1 MNAKKF
7 KRILYLITATVLI
20 TVGIQV
26 YRNVQNYQINKER
39 LVLDMQQ
46 ALDLSVESYY
56 ANLAKENVIIYAS
69 DSLNSP
75 FNFKSRIN
83 LKSGVAKFDTLIR
96 FNAPHAQR
104 MVDIGNLTRDG
115 IDSSRMAYFSSTT
128 TIPDSIIRINSTDI
142 ASISVTSEVAR
153 IDTLEDFSSL
163 FKKVLFSLSNSSID
177 FDTMGLYLTQEL
189 GRKNLD
195 VDYELWHYTP
205 DSLFRSDSI
214 NQYNLSTFS
223 KSTFLPRDEKLEMR
237 FENASLVILKRGI
250 LDMLISLLI
259 IGAVSGS
266 LFYLYRI
273 IAEQK
278 ELAEIKNDLISNI
291 THEFKTPIAT
301 ISTAIEGISNFN
313 KANDP
318 EKTAK
323 YLDISSGQLKKL
335 NGMVE
340 KLLETA
346 TLDSDELDLSLEPI
360 EVVSFT
366 RQVFERLHLLRGDKK
381 LAFQTALVSEFKDL
395 DVFHFENA
403 ISNLLDNAI
412 KYGGEEIQIS
422 LEKRGEQFVWTVT
435 DNGGKLDKTQQERIF
450 DKFYRVPTG
459 NVHDVKGFGIG
470 LYYTKK
476 IVEKHG
482 GTINLQVANTE
493 TKFTLAI

>member
-7 KRILYLITATVLI
+7 KRISYLIVATVLI

-26 YRNVQNYQINKER
+26 YRNVQNYQVNKQR
-39 LVLDMQQ
+39 FILDVQQ
-46 ALDLSVESYY
+46 SLDLAVENYY
-56 ANLAKENVIIYAS
+56 ANRAKGDVLVFSTGATFGSTLDSNSSKWNLSTYSKPIDTIPNSIKRFTSFTEYAEHRNEIR
-69 DSLNSP
+69 DSLNAQ
-75 FNFKSRIN
+75 FNFNIN
-83 LKSGVAKFDTLIR
+83 RTLS
-96 FNAPHAQR
+96 F
-104 MVDIGNLTRDG
+104 
-115 IDSSRMAYFSSTT
+115 
-128 TIPDSIIRINSTDI
+128 DSIEKVRLINGVTIRKSD
-142 ASISVTSEVAR
+142 TSELKNMAKK
-153 IDTLEDFSSL
+153 IFLSL
-163 FKKVLFSLSNSSID
+163 VNSSID
-177 FDTMGLYLTQEL
+177 FVKLDSFLLNELDRKEIDLKYLLVHTTQ
-189 GRKNLD
+189 
-195 VDYELWHYTP
+195 
-205 DSLFRSDSI
+205 DSVFYSNDAQNRFKLISD
-214 NQYNLSTFS
+214 S
-223 KSTFLPRDEKLEMR
+223 KSTYLPDDENLQINY
-237 FENASLVILKRGI
+237 ENASLVILKRGI

-266 LFYLYRI
+266 LFYLYLI

-366 RQVFERLHLLRGDKK
+366 RQVFERFHLLKGDKK

-482 GTINLQVANTE
+482 GTISLQVANSETE
-493 TKFTLAI
+493 FTLAI